1 MRKKERELEKKVLFL
16 YVLMILC
23 VFVKVKDQEF
33 ELIDNRKQMIR
44 LQELNSKLLE
54 KIKLNDATARDLEVQ
69 NKELN
74 DVLSQTTSKMHN
86 LKDENQR

>member
-1 MRKKERELEKKVLFL
+1 MRKKERELEKKVLFP

>member
-1 MRKKERELEKKVLFL
+1 MRKKERELEKKVLFP

-23 VFVKVKDQEF
+23 VFGKVKDQEF